1 MKGEQQIERYV
12 PVTWS
17 KREMPFSKSMSDNL
31 LLSLLSL
38 FFDNNDFG
46 LSPQDRAVL
55 VRALAVDIVLCFW
68 TRHLILTVPL
78 STQVYK
84 CVPTN

>member
-1 MKGEQQIERYV
+1 MG
-12 PVTWS
+12 
-17 KREMPFSKSMSDNL
+17 DNL
-31 LLSLLSL
+31 LLSLPSL
-38 FFDNNDFG
+38 FFENDFG